1 MKTGGPM
8 KYGNI
13 TVNLNRVP
21 VEVSILVE
29 GRQQSGAFVANREQ
43 RGIRIADEQHQINMT
58 ADDAL
63 LLLEWL
69 EEQAPALRTML
80 DEEAAALA
88 AVDERGVD

>member
-13 TVNLNRVP
+13 TVDLNRVP

-29 GRQQSGAFVANREQ
+29 GRQQSGAFITNRER
-43 RGIRIADEQHQINMT
+43 RGIRIADEKNRIDVT

-63 LLLEWL
+63 LLLGWL
-69 EEQAPALRTML
+69 QEQAPTLQAML

-88 AVDERGVD
+88 AVDQRGVD